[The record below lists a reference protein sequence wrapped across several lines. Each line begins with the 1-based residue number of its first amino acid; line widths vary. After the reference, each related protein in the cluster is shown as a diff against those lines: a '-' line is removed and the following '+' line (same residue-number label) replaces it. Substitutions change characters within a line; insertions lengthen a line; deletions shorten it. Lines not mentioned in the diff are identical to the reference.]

1 VSLDTP
7 SRFPHGLG
15 ESGRVL
21 KPPGQLNQP
30 HQGPHASTPGPAEQ
44 LAGETELLRR
54 FSRTRDPAVM
64 EEIVRRFMPFARS
77 LALRYR
83 GGTEQIE
90 DLVQVANLGLVQ
102 AIERFDP
109 DRGASFKSFAAPTIL
124 GELKRHFRD
133 RVWNLRLP
141 RGLQERVLKLEGA
154 IAELTGS
161 LERPPTVRELAVDLQ
176 LDETE
181 VLEAI
186 EAIQM
191 RRTLSFDQ
199 PVTVVGTPEEGTV
212 GEQVGD
218 DDAGYEGVE
227 DRAAVEASLP
237 GLTEREILALRL
249 RFVDELTQS
258 EIAARIGCSQVH
270 VSRILRAALQRLRE
284 QADPEV
290 VGRP

>member
-1 VSLDTP
+1 MAKDP
-7 SRFPHGLG
+7 SHIPAPR
-15 ESGRVL
+15 
-21 KPPGQLNQP
+21 
-30 HQGPHASTPGPAEQ
+30 PAEQ
-44 LAGETELLRR
+44 LADENELLRR
-54 FSRTRDPAVM
+54 YSRTHDPAVK

-83 GGTEQIE
+83 GGTEQID

-109 DRGASFKSFAAPTIL
+109 ERGAAFKSFAAPTIL

-141 RGLQERVLKLEGA
+141 RGLQERILKLEGTA
-154 IAELTGS
+154 TELTAE
-161 LERPPTVRELAVDLQ
+161 LERPPTVRELAETLGV
-176 LDETE
+176 DETE
-181 VLEAI
+181 VLEAF
-186 EAIQM
+186 EAIQT

-199 PVTVVGTPEEGTV
+199 PVTVAGAADEGTV
-212 GEQVGD
+212 GEQVGSED
-218 DDAGYEGVE
+218 PHYEGVE
-227 DRAAVEASLP
+227 DRAAIEASIP

-258 EIAARIGCSQVH
+258 QIAERIGCSQVH

-284 QADPEV
+284 NADPDVELS
-290 VGRP
+290 G

>member
-1 VSLDTP
+1 MSPDPTP
-7 SRFPHGLG
+7 TP
-15 ESGRVL
+15 
-21 KPPGQLNQP
+21 PPGP
-30 HQGPHASTPGPAEQ
+30 DEQ
-44 LAGETELLRR
+44 LAGEDELLRR
-54 FSRTRDPAVM
+54 FSRTRDPAVL
-64 EEIVRRFMPFARS
+64 EEVVRRFMPFARS

-109 DRGASFKSFAAPTIL
+109 DRGSSFKSFAAPTIL

-141 RGLQERVLKLEGA
+141 RGLQERIMKLEGTA
-154 IAELTGS
+154 AQLTGK
-161 LERPPTVRELAVDLQ
+161 LERPPTVRELARTMQ

-181 VLEAI
+181 VLEAL
-186 EAIQM
+186 EALET

-199 PVTVVGTPEEGTV
+199 PVTVVGAPEEGTV

-218 DDAGYEGVE
+218 EDPHYETVE
-227 DRAAVEASLP
+227 DRAAVQASLP
-237 GLTEREILALRL
+237 GLTEREVLALKL

-258 EIAARIGCSQVH
+258 EIAERIGCSQVH
-270 VSRILRAALQRLRE
+270 VSRILRGALQRLRATAE
-284 QADPEV
+284 PADA
-290 VGRP
+290 GLRG

>member
-1 VSLDTP
+1 LN
-7 SRFPHGLG
+7 
-15 ESGRVL
+15 ESTDA
-21 KPPGQLNQP
+21 P
-30 HQGPHASTPGPAEQ
+30 QGSTPGPSEH
-44 LAGETELLRR
+44 LAGEDELLRR
-54 FSRTRDPAVM
+54 YARDRDPASQ
-64 EEIVRRFMPFARS
+64 EEIVRRFLPFARS

-102 AIERFDP
+102 AVERFDP
-109 DRGASFKSFAAPTIL
+109 ERGTSFKSFAAPTIL

-154 IAELTGS
+154 IAELTGT
-161 LERPPTVRELAVDLQ
+161 LERPPTVRELANQ
-176 LDETE
+176 MQMDETE

-186 EAIQM
+186 EAVQM

-218 DDAGYEGVE
+218 EDAGFEGVE

-258 EIAARIGCSQVH
+258 EIAERIGCSQVH

-284 QADPEV
+284 EADPEA
-290 VGRP
+290 VGLP